1 MNAQSPYLRHFGYR
15 RFATIRDDSR
25 RFASIRDDSRRFATI
40 RVDSRRFATIWPRFS
55 LLLATPLGLT
65 PLTRRLTP
73 LGLTPLGLT
82 PLGLTP
88 LGLTPL
94 RWRADAPHR
103 RPRLTPVAWP
113 GADAPRP
120 KLLRVFWHVGH
131 FQSLPSTLTG
141 CRWPLMFLRS
151 WSSLLWHFPVF

>member
-1 MNAQSPYLRHFGYR
+1 
-15 RFATIRDDSR
+15 
-25 RFASIRDDSRRFATI
+25 
-40 RVDSRRFATIWPRFS
+40 
-55 LLLATPLGLT
+55 LATPLGLT

-151 WSSLLWHFPVF
+151 WSSLLLLALPGFLNHLLSRRLSYGGVGRTPPSGNHGKAFSAAFDFCRQRKLKAALNAFP